1 MRKLNHKREAPCLRS
16 HNYQSV
22 EPGLILQ
29 LSNLLIHALNCYS
42 FSTASWQWGLWP
54 GEMVVKQEGRGQ
66 NTAFKHFIAT
76 GRDKNWLEPTKSKVV
91 KNLTSSGL

>member
-1 MRKLNHKREAPCLRS
+1 MRKLNHKREAPCPRS

-29 LSNLLIHALNCYS
+29 WPNLLIHALNCYS

-66 NTAFKHFIAT
+66 STAFKHFIAT
-76 GRDKNWLEPTKSKVV
+76 GCDKNWLEPTKSKVE
-91 KNLTSSGL
+91 KNLTSSGP